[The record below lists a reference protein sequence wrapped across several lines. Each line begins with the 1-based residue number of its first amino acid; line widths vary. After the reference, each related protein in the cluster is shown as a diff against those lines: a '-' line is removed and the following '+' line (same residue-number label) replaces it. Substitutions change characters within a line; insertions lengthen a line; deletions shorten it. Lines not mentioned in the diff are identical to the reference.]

1 MRFLESFILGIP
13 YLFLKKIPYAWLAVI
28 FFWVWPPVLFS
39 WILVGIIL
47 LGLLM
52 MDWQRRAWEAKLVR
66 EHHQG
71 TEKPFI
77 DRPKM
82 PLQTQMRNLAL
93 VVLGS
98 GLVAWIFRGQFE
110 LGFWQWF
117 FLFTG
122 FMLLYMDHRLL
133 GATTVYILTD
143 QGIGIRF
150 APGHV
155 DYRMFFSYNEIW
167 RAQRMRIRAPEK
179 LPVRWS
185 VITPTRKPSE
195 GVLLT
200 PRNRDGF
207 TRQIKSEILLAPTEV
222 ETFLEHFPSQIVKE
236 GYTVIN
242 REGQAFTTD

>member
-1 MRFLESFILGIP
+1 MRAFENFILEIP

-39 WILVGIIL
+39 WILIGIVV

-52 MDWQRRAWEAKLVR
+52 MDWQRRAWETRLIR
-66 EHHQG
+66 EHHAG
-71 TEKPFI
+71 PEKPFI

-82 PLQTQMRNLAL
+82 SLNTQLRNLILLA
-93 VVLGS
+93 LGS
-98 GLVAWIFRGQFE
+98 GLAAWIFRGQFE

-117 FLFTG
+117 FLLAG

-150 APGHV
+150 APGHI
-155 DYRMFFSYNEIW
+155 DYRLFFSYWEIW
-167 RAQRMRIRAPEK
+167 RAQCIQVPEK
-179 LPVRWS
+179 IPVRWS
-185 VITPTRKPSE
+185 QATPTRRPGE
-195 GVLLT
+195 GILLT

-207 TRQIKSEILLAPTEV
+207 TRQIKSEMLLAPSDL
-222 ETFLEHFPSQIVKE
+222 ETFLGHFPSNLIKQK
-236 GYTVIN
+236 
-242 REGQAFTTD
+242 A

>member
-1 MRFLESFILGIP
+1 MRFLENFILAIP

-39 WILVGIIL
+39 WILIAIII

-52 MDWQRRAWEAKLVR
+52 MDWQRSAWEAKLIR
-66 EHHQG
+66 EHHEG
-71 TEKPFI
+71 SGKPFV

-82 PLQTQMRNLAL
+82 PLRIQLRNLAWL
-93 VVLGS
+93 ALGS
-98 GLVAWIFRGQFE
+98 GLVAWIFQGQFE
-110 LGFWQWF
+110 LSFWQWF
-117 FLFTG
+117 FLLAG

-143 QGIGIRF
+143 QGVGIRF

-155 DYRMFFSYNEIW
+155 DYRLFFSYGEIW
-167 RAQRMRIRAPEK
+167 RAQRIQVPAQKPA
-179 LPVRWS
+179 RWS
-185 VITPTRKPSE
+185 QVTPTRQADT

-207 TRQIKSEILLAPTEV
+207 TRLIKGEVLLAPSDLDG
-222 ETFLEHFPSQIVKE
+222 FLKHIPAQLVKL
-236 GYTVIN
+236 
-242 REGQAFTTD
+242 